1 MAALTIE
8 KLTMRFGGITAVN
21 SVDLL
26 VEKGQIFSVIGPNG
40 AGKTTVF
47 NAITG
52 IYEPTEGRVLF
63 EDRPLVKE
71 MTARVVAVALAIG
84 LLTGALFAVLAVNI
98 EALWKAT
105 INDNHAG
112 KDEPFPWG
120 KARDSAR
127 AHFADRSDRAWL
139 GFALGLLV
147 GTGGTLVSW
156 RRARHAPDV
165 ISQSGIARTFQNIR

>member
-1 MAALTIE
+1 MSVLQVE

-21 SVDLL
+21 EVDLT
-26 VEKGQIFSVIGPNG
+26 VEPGQIFSVIGPYG
-40 AGKTTVF
+40 AAKTTVF

-71 MTARVVAVALAIG
+71 MTGRVVALAVAIG
-84 LLTGALFAVLAVNI
+84 LLAAVLFAVLAVNV
-98 EALWKAT
+98 EALWKTT

-127 AHFADRSDRAWL
+127 AHFAERSQRAWL
-139 GFALGLLV
+139 GFGLGLLI
-147 GTGGTLVSW
+147 GTAGTLVSW

-165 ISQSGIARTFQNIR
+165 I